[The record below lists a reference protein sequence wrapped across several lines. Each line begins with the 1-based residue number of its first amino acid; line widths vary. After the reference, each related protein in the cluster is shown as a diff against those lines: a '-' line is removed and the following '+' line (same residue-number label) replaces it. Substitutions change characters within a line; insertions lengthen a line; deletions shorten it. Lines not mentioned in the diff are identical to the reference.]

1 MQHGGAAPTRERR
14 QPAPSRRSGSTRD
27 AGSRSSGLTPRQ
39 RMSILRLARKVWLR
53 KLCAVA
59 RLAPALAAWVRR
71 VRGLGSGIVG
81 LPPPEQ
87 LWMGLLISRGRRQR
101 GAVAP
106 LSCGPLALAA
116 PAAAV
121 EGGPLV
127 AAAGGTAAAR
137 GGHGAAPCAPPS
149 DASED
154 RGSKRGCV
162 TVSGAGGKRAL
173 GGDVRVP
180 RPDSA
185 PPRMW
190 RRLTLV
196 VPGDGAST

>member
-1 MQHGGAAPTRERR
+1 MRRLRRLGAGFAGLAPRMQLLMGISISRECR
-14 QPAPSRRSGSTRD
+14 RRS
-27 AGSRSSGLTPRQ
+27 
-39 RMSILRLARKVWLR
+39 
-53 KLCAVA
+53 
-59 RLAPALAAWVRR
+59 
-71 VRGLGSGIVG
+71 
-81 LPPPEQ
+81 
-87 LWMGLLISRGRRQR
+87 

-106 LSCGPLALAA
+106 LPGGLLALAA

-121 EGGPLV
+121 EGVPLV

-173 GGDVRVP
+173 GGDVRVS